1 MTKRI
6 KVLVCEPGKIPY
18 VKTIKN
24 DWQDMSQIVGGFIE
38 FVRIYPGAQVSI
50 VCNDEG
56 MIRGMP
62 LNREIF
68 LRCPVTCKATCKP
81 RYYVS
86 IYGPFFLVGTDG
98 PDTISLTSE
107 EIEQFSDDFRK
118 ETVVL

>member
-38 FVRIYPGAQVSI
+38 FVRVYPGAPVSI

-62 LNREIF
+62 LNRQIF
-68 LRCPVTCKATCKP
+68 LMYPSGKP
-81 RYYVS
+81 KYYVS

-98 PDTISLTSE
+98 PDTISLTRE
-107 EIEQFSDDFRK
+107 EIEQFSDAFRK

>member
-6 KVLVCEPGKIPY
+6 KVLVCEPGKVPY

-24 DWQDMSQIVGGFIE
+24 DWQDMSQIIDGFIE
-38 FVRIYPGAQVSI
+38 FVRVYPGAPVSI

-62 LNREIF
+62 LNRQIF
-68 LRCPVTCKATCKP
+68 HMYPSGKP
-81 RYYVS
+81 KYYVS

-98 PDTISLTSE
+98 PDTISLTQE

>member
-24 DWQDMSQIVGGFIE
+24 DWQDMSQIVGGFLE
-38 FVRIYPGAQVSI
+38 FVRIYPGAPVSI

-62 LNREIF
+62 LNRHIF
-68 LRCPVTCKATCKP
+68 HAYPGGEVK
-81 RYYVS
+81 YYVS

-98 PDTISLTSE
+98 PDTISLTQE
-107 EIEQFSDDFRK
+107 EIERLSDEFRK
-118 ETVVL
+118 ETVIL

>member
-24 DWQDMSQIVGGFIE
+24 DWQDMSQIVGGCIE
-38 FVRIYPGAQVSI
+38 FVRIYPGAPASI

-62 LNREIF
+62 LNRQIF
-68 LRCPVTCKATCKP
+68 LLNPATCKP
-81 RYYVS
+81 KHYVS

-98 PDTISLTSE
+98 PDMISLTPE

-118 ETVVL
+118 VTVVL